1 MEQKTA
7 EYTLMKSP
15 FTYLISY
22 FSVDSVLLHSYQN
35 NSSALTVS
43 DTQRP
48 DNSWIEDHSA
58 PISPPTTTTYGKV
71 EEDEEEGH
79 VFILGLIPY

>member
-58 PISPPTTTTYGKV
+58 PISPPPHTHTLMEKWRRMKRR
-71 EEDEEEGH
+71 DM
-79 VFILGLIPY
+79 FLS